1 MIWSRSDPVKIS
13 EMPTAD
19 DVLAGH
25 LDDPEFRR
33 EWERTA
39 LARAVALKVVS
50 YRAEHGL
57 SQTALGKKLEMSQPA
72 IARLEIGE
80 HEPTFAT
87 LSKLSRG
94 LGINFHIDI
103 TPSALSISA

>member
-1 MIWSRSDPVKIS
+1 MKLT

-19 DVLAGH
+19 DVLAER
-25 LDDPEFRR
+25 LQDPEFRR

-39 LARAVALKVVS
+39 IARAVALKVVT

-57 SQTALGKKLEMSQPA
+57 SQSALGRMLDMPQPA
-72 IARLEIGE
+72 IARLESGE

-87 LSKLSRG
+87 LAKLSRV
-94 LGINFHIDI
+94 LGIVFHIDI
-103 TPSALSISA
+103 SAEAIKLTA

>member
-1 MIWSRSDPVKIS
+1 MKLS

-19 DVLAGH
+19 EVLAGH
-25 LDDPEFRR
+25 LEDPAFRR

-39 LARAVALKVVS
+39 LARAVALKVVA

-57 SQTALGKKLEMSQPA
+57 SQRALGKRLEMSQPA

-80 HEPTFAT
+80 HEPTFGT

-94 LGINFHIDI
+94 LGINFHIEV
-103 TPSALSISA
+103 TPDSLSLSA

>member
-1 MIWSRSDPVKIS
+1 MKLSD
-13 EMPTAD
+13 MPTAD
-19 DVLAGH
+19 EVLAGH
-25 LDDPEFRR
+25 LEDPEFRR

-39 LARAVALKVVS
+39 LARAVALRVLA

-57 SQTALGKKLEMSQPA
+57 SQSDLGKRLEMSQPA

-94 LGINFHIDI
+94 LGINFHIEV
-103 TPSALSISA
+103 TPDSLSLSA

>member
-1 MIWSRSDPVKIS
+1 
-13 EMPTAD
+13 
-19 DVLAGH
+19 
-25 LDDPEFRR
+25 
-33 EWERTA
+33 
-39 LARAVALKVVS
+39 
-50 YRAEHGL
+50 
-57 SQTALGKKLEMSQPA
+57 MSQPA

-103 TPSALSISA
+103 TPSALSMSA

>member
-1 MIWSRSDPVKIS
+1 MKLS
-13 EMPTAD
+13 EMLTAD
-19 DVLAGH
+19 EVLAGH
-25 LDDPEFRR
+25 LEDPAFRR

-39 LARAVALKVVS
+39 LARAVALKVVA

-57 SQTALGKKLEMSQPA
+57 SQRDLGKRVEMSQPA

-94 LGINFHIDI
+94 LGINFHIEV
-103 TPSALSISA
+103 TPDSLSLSA